1 MKKLKKY
8 LAALSLV
15 LLLASAAFA
24 DQAMWIAKKEAEAAV
39 KLLKTKKEIKHFC
52 APAGDT
58 KARREKI
65 LKVSMVRQDGDWW
78 STCVNDEEL
87 DLAYVYVQDKD
98 GKWVNLAMVLG
109 VEVHDVPAEI
119 GF

>member
-1 MKKLKKY
+1 MKSLKKY
-8 LAALSLV
+8 LAALLLV

-24 DQAMWIAKKEAEAAV
+24 DQAMWITKKQAEAAV

-65 LKVSMVRQDGDWW
+65 LKVSMIRQDGEYW
-78 STCVNDEEL
+78 SACVNDDEI
-87 DLAYVYVQDKD
+87 DLAYVYVQEK
-98 GKWVNLAMVLG
+98 GGSWVNLAMALD

>member
-1 MKKLKKY
+1 MKNIKKY
-8 LAALSLV
+8 PAALLLV

-24 DQAMWIAKKEAEAAV
+24 DQAMWITKKQAEAAV
-39 KLLKTKKEIKHFC
+39 KLLNTKKEIKHFC

-65 LKVSMVRQDGDWW
+65 VKVSMARQGGEYW
-78 STCVNDEEL
+78 SACVNDDEI

-98 GKWVNLAMVLG
+98 GRWVNLAMALG
-109 VEVHDVPAEI
+109 VEVHDVPATI

>member
-1 MKKLKKY
+1 MKSSKKY
-8 LAALSLV
+8 LTALLLV

-24 DQAMWIAKKEAEAAV
+24 DQAMWVTKKQAEAAV
-39 KLLKTKKEIKHFC
+39 KLLKTKREIKHFC

-78 STCVNDEEL
+78 SACVNDDEL
-87 DLAYVYVQDKD
+87 DLAYVYVLDKN
-98 GKWVNLAMVLG
+98 GKWVNLAMALG
-109 VEVHDVPAEI
+109 IEVHDVPAEI